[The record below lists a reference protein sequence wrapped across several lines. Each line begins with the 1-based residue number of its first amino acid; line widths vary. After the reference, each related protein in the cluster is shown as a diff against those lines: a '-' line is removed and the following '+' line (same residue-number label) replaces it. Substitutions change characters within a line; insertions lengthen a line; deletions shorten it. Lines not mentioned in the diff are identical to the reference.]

1 MLQKKDKPK
10 DNALRHL
17 KSELEKGRLSGEY
30 EGWLSD
36 IDVQTYFKNKHKE
49 KAYG

>member
-1 MLQKKDKPK
+1 MLQKQDKPK

-17 KSELEKGRLSGEY
+17 KSELEKGRLSDE
-30 EGWLSD
+30 LSD